1 MFYLIFRELKF
12 HLRDNFQHHI
22 LNYTVYYILEKYGNL
37 ENGSIDHCLPL
48 LLPSIIDK
56 IYGKS
61 GN

>member
-22 LNYTVYYILEKYGNL
+22 LNYTIFYILEKYGNL

-48 LLPSIIDK
+48 LLPSIID
-56 IYGKS
+56 
-61 GN
+61 